1 MNLDDALQ
9 AWATQEVALPAPVTD
24 DIFREI
30 VASPA
35 GLDTRWWTRFSAQLA
50 VNATAGTR
58 PRKRAMG
65 GSRSAVGR
73 SPARLA

>member
-9 AWATQEVALPAPVTD
+9 AWATQQVALPTPVAD

-35 GLDTRWWTRFSAQLA
+35 GLDTRWWNRFSEQLVTTVVA
-50 VNATAGTR
+50 STR
-58 PRKRAMG
+58 PRTPVLG
-65 GSRSAVGR
+65 
-73 SPARLA
+73 P

>member
-9 AWATQEVALPAPVTD
+9 AWATQEVALPAPVAD

-30 VASPA
+30 VAAPA

-50 VNATAGTR
+50 ANVVAGTR
-58 PRKRAMG
+58 PRTRPYRPVGAVRA
-65 GSRSAVGR
+65 
-73 SPARLA
+73 

>member
-24 DIFREI
+24 DIFQAI

-35 GLDTRWWTRFSAQLA
+35 GLDTRWWTRFSGQLA
-50 VNATAGTR
+50 AGVMASTR
-58 PRKRAMG
+58 PQAG
-65 GSRSAVGR
+65 
-73 SPARLA
+73 LAAGLL